1 MTQAVAAPPPAG
13 PVFSDPVEA
22 ELDRLTRLAEAAGG
36 PVDFPSFRA
45 RGEAWLAANTH
56 LLNLKQIWRKAE
68 NAYIEK
74 RSTTGWQP
82 GSTTLTGQMTLDL
95 PIAPDNLIA
104 LSDQTRLYQRAAQ
117 ATYDQLMA
125 HKTVRENAMKRAVDS
140 HNRAIAQIDDALS
153 SWTRR
158 HRQLRDVWRDLYGY
172 TGP

>member
-1 MTQAVAAPPPAG
+1 VYT
-13 PVFSDPVEA
+13 DPVVA

-36 PVDFPSFRA
+36 PVDFASFRPT
-45 RGEAWLAANTH
+45 GWVWLQANSH
-56 LLNLKQIWRKAE
+56 LLDLKQIWRKAE
-68 NAYIEK
+68 NAYIES
-74 RSTTGWQP
+74 RSATGWQP
-82 GSTTLTGQMTLDL
+82 GSMTVTGQLALDL

-125 HKTVRENAMKRAVDS
+125 HRTVRENAMKRSVDA
-140 HNRAIAQIDDALS
+140 HNKAMAQIDEAIRN
-153 SWTRR
+153 WARR